1 MPVVKKRNQQ
11 TESRLL
17 LESDEPVE
25 LPPAEVE
32 DSAVVLQFEQFR
44 QYVPE
49 LLEELRDGVEAAP
62 VPVMMDGATFVIHA
76 DTRSFWVKL
85 WHTSPERTRIER
97 VQIISCLPS
106 TRRVQLVI
114 GDLDG
119 YPEDI
124 DDYADDEDQD
134 ADVNDTDDDDDID
147 AADVNDADVDDVI
160 APDVNAADDVHAA
173 GNVADVND
181 ADEEDAAP

>member
-49 LLEELRDGVEAAP
+49 LLEELRDGTLAEP
-62 VPVMMDGATFVIHA
+62 VPVMMDGSTFVVHG

-85 WHTSPERTRIER
+85 WHSSPEQTRIER

-106 TRRVQLVI
+106 TRGVQILV
-114 GDLDG
+114 DDPEG
-119 YPEDI
+119 YDDEEDFDDE
-124 DDYADDEDQD
+124 DDYADEDD
-134 ADVNDTDDDDDID
+134 F
-147 AADVNDADVDDVI
+147 
-160 APDVNAADDVHAA
+160 
-173 GNVADVND
+173 G
-181 ADEEDAAP
+181 DEEDADDD